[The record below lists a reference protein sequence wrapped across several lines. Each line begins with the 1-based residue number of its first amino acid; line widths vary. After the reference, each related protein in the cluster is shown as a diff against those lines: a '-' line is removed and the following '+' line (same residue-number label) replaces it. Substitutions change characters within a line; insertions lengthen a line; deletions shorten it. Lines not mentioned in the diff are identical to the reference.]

1 MYQIKQ
7 NGSVIGYSD
16 DVIFVRL
23 HENGCY
29 VPCERAQAGGF
40 CVKVPVDYTEENGET
55 KTRLEDFVYKFSDD
69 DLLGIE
75 PTATVEQFSGALMIA
90 EADKVVDILVGG
102 ATLTGGGALVKSG
115 TRINWKGALKRA
127 TVDLW
132 DTAENTP
139 EAAPNLWEDV
149 LYKNGVRVIPS
160 PITAGLAF
168 SKGERGYWGDV
179 LYESLLDSNT
189 WTPEE
194 YPAGW
199 QEVTA

>member
-90 EADKVVDILVGG
+90 EANKVVDILVGG
-102 ATLTGGGALVKSG
+102 A
-115 TRINWKGALKRA
+115 
-127 TVDLW
+127 D
-132 DTAENTP
+132 E
-139 EAAPNLWEDV
+139 
-149 LYKNGVRVIPS
+149 
-160 PITAGLAF
+160 
-168 SKGERGYWGDV
+168 
-179 LYESLLDSNT
+179 
-189 WTPEE
+189 
-194 YPAGW
+194 
-199 QEVTA
+199 